1 MDLQIT
7 LAIVVIVVLMMLL
20 LRQRIRAGKVTL
32 ALRPLAGFTSLK
44 QQVGLAIET
53 GSKLHISIGQ
63 AGLIGPDSPTSIAA
77 NQIVDSLAK
86 DGCAN
91 GTPPLVTVGE
101 GTLLPLAQTQIR
113 SAYENAGRLDEF
125 NTHQAVF
132 VASETDTMAYAGGV
146 AVEIFQNKIASNVL
160 AGRFGEEVA
169 IMAEAGTRKQVEQV
183 IGSNNPV
190 ALAVATAV
198 TDNILIGE
206 ELLVAGAYLE
216 GKPNQL
222 ASVQLQ
228 DILRWLIVITIII
241 VAIVELLA

>member
-1 MDLQIT
+1 MELQIT
-7 LAIVVIVVLMMLL
+7 LAIVVIVVLMLLL
-20 LRQRIRAGKVTL
+20 LRQRIRAGRTQLV
-32 ALRPLAGFTSLK
+32 LRPLSGYSSLK
-44 QQVGLAIET
+44 QQVAQAIET

-63 AGLIGPDSPTSIAA
+63 AGLIGPDSATSIAA
-77 NQIVDSLAK
+77 TQIVNSLAK
-86 DGCAN
+86 EGCAN

-113 SAYENAGRLDEF
+113 AAYENADRIDEF
-125 NTHQAVF
+125 DTHQAVF
-132 VASETDTMAYAGGV
+132 VASESDSMAYAGGV
-146 AVEIFQNKIASNVL
+146 ATEIFQNKIASNVL
-160 AGRFGEEVA
+160 AGRFNEEVA

-183 IGSNNPV
+183 IGSNNPI

-216 GKPNQL
+216 SKPVQL

-228 DILRWLIVITIII
+228 DILRWVIVLAIIAL
-241 VAIVELLA
+241 AIIEMFT